1 MNLIYR
7 LIELLGGR
15 RKAYYIEL
23 PIGNEI
29 SDIDRAAIYGWP
41 DFSVRDVTDES
52 DLYDTGE

>member
-7 LIELLGGR
+7 LIELLRGR

-41 DFSVRDVTDES
+41 DFSVRDVTDE
-52 DLYDTGE
+52 DD